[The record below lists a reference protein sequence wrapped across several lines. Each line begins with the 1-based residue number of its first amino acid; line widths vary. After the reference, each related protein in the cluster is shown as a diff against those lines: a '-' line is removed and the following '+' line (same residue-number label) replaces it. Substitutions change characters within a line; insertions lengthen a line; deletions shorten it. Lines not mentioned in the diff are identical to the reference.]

1 MTEAIPFTQ
10 AQEINV
16 GAHVCAMHESPD
28 AVLGVLASTFAAGL
42 GRGERCVL
50 VAPEASAA
58 EVRRL
63 LPQEGVD
70 VDDAEGESLLFLT
83 DRDPLL
89 ANGGTE
95 FDPDHLL
102 DAIKGLF
109 TATVE
114 AGYHRWRLSPA
125 GPRLTRHLPGRDRA
139 LEFRC
144 KADDILNVPDVPL
157 LAICQYRLSDLDPED
172 SLAILQ
178 RHPLTLVGGRV
189 VENKTYGRP
198 GSSSPL

>member
-10 AQEINV
+10 AQTINV

-50 VAPEASAA
+50 VAPESSADA
-58 EVRRL
+58 VRRL
-63 LPQEGVD
+63 LGEKGVD
-70 VDDAEGESLLFLT
+70 VRSVEGESLLFLT

-102 DAIKGLF
+102 EAIKALF
-109 TATVE
+109 GTTVE
-114 AGYHRWRLSPA
+114 AGYSGLRLSADVPW
-125 GPRLTRHLPGRDRA
+125 LTRDVPGGDRA
-139 LEFRC
+139 MEFET
-144 KADDILNVPDVPL
+144 KADEIVNVRGVPL
-157 LAICQYRLSDLDPED
+157 LAICQYRLADLDPED
-172 SLAILQ
+172 SLAILE

-189 VENKTYGRP
+189 HENKDYRSP
-198 GSSSPL
+198 DGSSPA

>member
-1 MTEAIPFTQ
+1 MTEPIPFTRSQ
-10 AQEINV
+10 AISV
-16 GAHVCAMHESPD
+16 GAHVCAMHETPD
-28 AVLGVLASTFAAGL
+28 AVLGVLSSTFAAGL
-42 GRGERCVL
+42 ARGERCVL

-63 LPQEGVD
+63 LREEGVD
-70 VDDAEGESLLFLT
+70 VDNAEGESLLFMT

-109 TATVE
+109 TATVG
-114 AGYHRWRLSPA
+114 AGYNGLRLSADVPW
-125 GPRLTRHLPGRDRA
+125 LTRDVPGGERA
-139 LEFRC
+139 MEFES
-144 KADDILNVPDVPL
+144 KADDLVNVPGVPL

-189 VENKTYGRP
+189 VQNETYLKP
-198 GSSSPL
+198 GGPRTA

>member
-10 AQEINV
+10 AQSINV

-28 AVLGVLASTFAAGL
+28 AVLGVLAGTFASGL
-42 GRGERCVL
+42 ERGERCVL
-50 VAPEASAA
+50 VSPESSAA

-63 LPQEGVD
+63 LGEAGVD
-70 VDDAEGESLLFLT
+70 VEGAEGEGLLFLT

-109 TATVE
+109 MATVE
-114 AGYHRWRLSPA
+114 AGYNGLRLSADVPW
-125 GPRLTRHLPGRDRA
+125 LTRDVPGGERA
-139 LEFRC
+139 MEFEA
-144 KADDILNVPDVPL
+144 KADEIVNVPGVPL
-157 LAICQYRLSDLDPED
+157 LAICQYRLGDLDPED
-172 SLAILQ
+172 SLAILE

-189 VENKTYGRP
+189 YENKTYKRTGNP
-198 GSSSPL
+198 PPA

>member
-1 MTEAIPFTQ
+1 MSEAIPFTQ
-10 AQEINV
+10 SQAINV
-16 GAHVCAMHESPD
+16 GAHVCAMHHSPD
-28 AVLGVLASTFAAGL
+28 AVLGVLASTFAAGIA
-42 GRGERCVL
+42 RGERCVL
-50 VAPEASAA
+50 VAPESSAT

-63 LPQEGVD
+63 LREEGVD
-70 VDDAEGESLLFLT
+70 VDAVEGEALLFLT

-109 TATVE
+109 MATVE
-114 AGYHRWRLSPA
+114 AGYKGLRLSADVPW
-125 GPRLTRHLPGRDRA
+125 LTRDVPGGERA
-139 LEFRC
+139 MEFES
-144 KADDILNVPDVPL
+144 KADELVNVPGVPL
-157 LAICQYRLSDLDPED
+157 LAICQYRLGDLDPED

-189 VENKTYGRP
+189 HQNESYISK
-198 GSSSPL
+198 

>member
-10 AQEINV
+10 TQEINV

-28 AVLGVLASTFAAGL
+28 AVLGVLARAFAAGL

-58 EVRRL
+58 QVRRL
-63 LPQEGVD
+63 LREEGVEIEN
-70 VDDAEGESLLFLT
+70 VDGEGLLFLT
-83 DRDPLL
+83 YRDPFL

-102 DAIKGLF
+102 DAVKGLF
-109 TATVE
+109 AATVE
-114 AGYHRWRLSPA
+114 AGYNGLRLSADVPW
-125 GPRLTRHLPGRDRA
+125 LTRDVPGGERA
-139 LEFRC
+139 MEFES
-144 KADDILNVPDVPL
+144 KADELVNVPGVPL

-189 VENKTYGRP
+189 VENETYE
-198 GSSSPL
+198 GSGSRSPA

>member
-10 AQEINV
+10 AQSISV
-16 GAHVCAMHESPD
+16 GAHVCAMHEAPG

-42 GRGERCVL
+42 ERGERCVL
-50 VAPEASAA
+50 VAPESSAS
-58 EVRRL
+58 EVRRRL
-63 LPQEGVD
+63 REEGVD
-70 VDDAEGESLLFLT
+70 VETVEGEALLFLT

-114 AGYHRWRLSPA
+114 AGYNGLRLSADVPW
-125 GPRLTRHLPGRDRA
+125 LTRDVPGGERA
-139 LEFRC
+139 MEFES
-144 KADDILNVPDVPL
+144 KADDLVNVPGVPL
-157 LAICQYRLSDLDPED
+157 LAICQYRLADLDPED
-172 SLAILQ
+172 SLAILE

-189 VENKTYGRP
+189 HQNESYARP
-198 GSSSPL
+198 DGSSPA

>member
-10 AQEINV
+10 SQSIHV
-16 GAHVCAMHESPD
+16 GAHVCAMHESTD

-42 GRGERCVL
+42 ERGERCAL
-50 VAPEASAA
+50 VAPESSAA

-63 LPQEGVD
+63 LGEEGVD
-70 VDDAEGESLLFLT
+70 VEGVEGEGLLFLT

-109 TATVE
+109 GATVE
-114 AGYHRWRLSPA
+114 AGYNGLRLSADVPW
-125 GPRLTRHLPGRDRA
+125 LTRDVPGGDRA
-139 LEFRC
+139 MEFES
-144 KADDILNVPDVPL
+144 KADEIVNVPGIPL
-157 LAICQYRLSDLDPED
+157 LAICQYRLADLDPED
-172 SLAILQ
+172 SLAILE

-189 VENKTYGRP
+189 HENKDYERP
-198 GSSSPL
+198 GGRS